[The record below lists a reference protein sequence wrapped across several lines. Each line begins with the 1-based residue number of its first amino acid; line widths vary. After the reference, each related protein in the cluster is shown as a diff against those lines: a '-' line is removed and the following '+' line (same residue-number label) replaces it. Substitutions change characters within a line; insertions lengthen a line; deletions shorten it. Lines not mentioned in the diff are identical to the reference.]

1 MRTPDSRHALNS
13 RLGQRWSVHYHIQFA
28 YPDDAGEGMTMDVS
42 ERGLCMIANREIAL
56 GVQLYAR
63 LLLTDGSYIDFPT
76 ATVTWCQNGQIG
88 LEVSELEQKDE
99 WRLSELLHQLEHPE
113 IASPHNQYE

>member
-1 MRTPDSRHALNS
+1 MRTSDSRHALNS
-13 RLGQRWSVHYHIQFA
+13 CLGQRCSVYYHIQFA

-42 ERGLCMIANREIAL
+42 ERGLCMITNREIAP

-76 ATVTWCQNGQIG
+76 ATVKWCQNGQIG

-99 WRLSELLHQLEHPE
+99 WRLSELLDHLEHPE
-113 IASPHNQYE
+113 TRVPA